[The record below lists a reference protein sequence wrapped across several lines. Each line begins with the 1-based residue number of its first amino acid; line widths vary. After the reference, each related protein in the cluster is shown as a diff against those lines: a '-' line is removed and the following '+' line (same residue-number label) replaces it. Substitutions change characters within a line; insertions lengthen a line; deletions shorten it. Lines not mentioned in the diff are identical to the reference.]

1 MTFLTLDLTQKK
13 WLLLFLSVLLCWW
26 LFAASATAS
35 ASGMQETPEKTY
47 LITESEL
54 TTLENNLA
62 QLKSTNE
69 RLQPDLRVQSN
80 EATLLRKEL
89 DALRKELDALRKEL
103 DRLRSQSQTQEN
115 SLTTANRLLDE
126 YAIEAK
132 RERLRIKAQRNGWA
146 AAAACLAIAL
156 AVK

>member
-47 LITESEL
+47 LITETQLKALEQKLTLLDQVLAQQSPEL
-54 TTLENNLA
+54 TTL
-62 QLKSTNE
+62 QLQLTESRRE
-69 RLQPDLRVQSN
+69 L
-80 EATLLRKEL
+80 ATLRNELSMSKEQLTKAEESLR
-89 DALRKELDALRKEL
+89 
-103 DRLRSQSQTQEN
+103 N
-115 SLTTANRLLDE
+115 ANLYLE
-126 YAIEAK
+126 KSAQEAK